1 MHCAPGGSSVP
12 KAAIF
17 LERKKGRWYSSCVAL
32 NIKDPETDRLARQ
45 LAELTGES
53 ITTATR
59 TAIEQRLARERRR
72 SATTPTQ
79 ERLLAIVRRGR
90 ARPRL
95 DDRSAEEILGY
106 DEHGLPR

>member
-1 MHCAPGGSSVP
+1 MWKIASATLRGGV
-12 KAAIF
+12 
-17 LERKKGRWYSSCVAL
+17 RKKVRRKRSCYSASVAL

-53 ITTATR
+53 ITTALR

-72 SATTPTQ
+72 DVDLTQ
-79 ERLLAIVRRGR
+79 DRVMAIVRRGR